1 MKTIGERIAQKREAA
16 GLNQSELGRRMG
28 VTPQAVQK
36 WESAIST
43 PRNSK
48 LGELAAIL
56 GTSISFLLEG
66 DRESDQPAAATHM
79 LGNIDAWD
87 EETPLADDEVAV
99 PFLREIELAAGS
111 GRFSIHQDDG
121 ETLRFSKKKLREN
134 NVQFSQARC
143 VTVRGNS
150 MSPVLRDGAT
160 VGVDIGKTSIS
171 DIIDG
176 DLYAISQHGQLRVK
190 QLYRLPAGIRLRS
203 FNREEHQDED
213 YTFESMHDEQMQ
225 ILGHVFWWAM
235 YAK

>member
-1 MKTIGERIAQKREAA
+1 MKTIGERIAQRREAA

-36 WESAIST
+36 WEAGIST

-56 GTSISFLLEG
+56 GTSKGFLIDGSPPPTDRAVESLE
-66 DRESDQPAAATHM
+66 E
-79 LGNIDAWD
+79 IDTWD
-87 EETPLADDEVAV
+87 EESPLRDDEVAV
-99 PFLREIELAAGS
+99 PFLREVELAAGT
-111 GRFSIHQDDG
+111 GRFSIQQDEG

-134 NVQFSQARC
+134 NVQFSNARC

-150 MSPVLRDGAT
+150 MAPVLRDGAT
-160 VGVDIGKTSIS
+160 VGVDVGKTTIS

-176 DLYAISQHGQLRVK
+176 DLYAISQNGQLRVK
-190 QLYRLPAGIRLRS
+190 QLYRLPGGVRLRS
-203 FNREEHQDED
+203 FNRDEHEDED
-213 YTFESMHDEQMQ
+213 YSFETMHDEQIM

-235 YAK
+235 YAR

>member
-1 MKTIGERIAQKREAA
+1 MKTIGERIAQRREAA

-36 WESAIST
+36 WEAGIST

-56 GTSISFLLEG
+56 GTSKGFLIDGSPPPTDQAVESLE
-66 DRESDQPAAATHM
+66 E
-79 LGNIDAWD
+79 IDTWD
-87 EETPLADDEVAV
+87 EESPLRDDEVAV
-99 PFLREIELAAGS
+99 PFLREVELAAGT
-111 GRFSIHQDDG
+111 GRFSIQQDEG

-134 NVQFSQARC
+134 SVQFSNARC

-150 MSPVLRDGAT
+150 MAPVLRDGAT
-160 VGVDIGKTSIS
+160 VGVDVGKTTIS

-176 DLYAISQHGQLRVK
+176 DLYAISQNGQLRVK
-190 QLYRLPAGIRLRS
+190 QLYRLPGGVRLRS
-203 FNREEHQDED
+203 FNRDEHEDED
-213 YTFESMHDEQMQ
+213 YSFEAMHDEQIM

-235 YAK
+235 YAR